1 MMRAMRSCLV
11 SLSVYSPDRRGVM
24 SLVEVGAGDR
34 VVSYLGL
41 LGKLQPGHYERCVMF
56 MFWVELKRDA
66 CCVGS

>member
-41 LGKLQPGHYERCVMF
+41 LGKLQPGHYEGYVRCEG
-56 MFWVELKRDA
+56 W
-66 CCVGS
+66 CVLV